1 MFNIF
6 KNYLKSKA
14 VFTDEDFQKI
24 EAVSISKKLR
34 KRQYLLQEGDV
45 WRYNGFVCTGFM
57 RTYSVDN
64 KGQEHIISFAP
75 ENYWTGDRES
85 LASGNPSVYNIDA
98 LEDSQLILINKENFE
113 KLCRN
118 IPVFN
123 DVINTILHRSFIAA
137 QSRINAAISLSA
149 EEKYYDFLKKFPA
162 IVDRIPQHMIAS
174 YLGISPETL
183 SRIRSQGTKK

>member
-1 MFNIF
+1 MFAIF
-6 KNYLKSKA
+6 RNYLKSKA
-14 VFTDEDFQKI
+14 DFSDEDLGKI
-24 EAVSISKKLR
+24 EAVCIFKKLR

-45 WRYNGFVCTGFM
+45 WRYIGFVCTGFV
-57 RTYSVDN
+57 RTYSVDS

-98 LEDSQLILINKENFE
+98 LEDSQIILINKDNFE
-113 KLCRN
+113 NLCRD
-118 IPVFN
+118 IPLFN
-123 DVINTILHRSFIAA
+123 EMINTILHRSFVAA

-149 EEKYYDFLKKFPA
+149 EEKYYHFLQKYTA

-174 YLGISPETL
+174 YLGISAETL
-183 SRIRSQGTKK
+183 SRIRSQAAKK